1 MAEALKKAAEVFSSA
16 PQQSLGAP
24 SAQGHAKRSDIVR
37 AVKRF
42 ESNVSQWSSDLLLA
56 REGLSD
62 IYKHAPQ
69 FLTATAVVERLGEL
83 DEFIEHVGREVEA
96 GRIALRESQFS
107 DRQVVSTIMKTSQ
120 SNAEFMRKML
130 RRLYKAGVAQQ
141 DARVSF
147 YEFLVDLKERNANQS
162 IIYDIPHKRE
172 EAAPQPVAY
181 SSSVHRR
188 FLVAG
193 VTLVSGGLLA
203 CVSLALN
210 ARLAGIV
217 SAVAMLV
224 GAILASS
231 WLGRARY
238 ERSGFN

>member
-1 MAEALKKAAEVFSSA
+1 MAEALRKAAEVFSSA
-16 PQQSLGAP
+16 PQQSMGA
-24 SAQGHAKRSDIVR
+24 AATQGQAKRSDIVR

-42 ESNVSQWSSDLLLA
+42 EINVSQWSSDLLLV

-69 FLTATAVVERLGEL
+69 FLTDAAVVERLREL

-96 GRIALRESQFS
+96 GRIALRESRFS

-130 RRLYKAGVAQQ
+130 MRLYKAGVAQH

-147 YEFLVDLKERNANQS
+147 HEFLVDLKERHANQS
-162 IIYDIPHKRE
+162 LIYDISHKRE
-172 EAAPQPVAY
+172 EAAPQPTLY

-210 ARLAGIV
+210 ARLVGIV

-238 ERSGFN
+238 ERSRFN

>member
-1 MAEALKKAAEVFSSA
+1 
-16 PQQSLGAP
+16 
-24 SAQGHAKRSDIVR
+24 
-37 AVKRF
+37 VKRF
-42 ESNVSQWSSDLLLA
+42 ESNVSQWSSDLLLV

-69 FLTATAVVERLGEL
+69 FLTADAVVERLGEL
-83 DEFIEHVGREVEA
+83 DEFIKHVGREVEA
-96 GRIALRESQFS
+96 GRIVLRESQFS
-107 DRQVVSTIMKTSQ
+107 DMQVVSTIMKTSQ

-147 YEFLVDLKERNANQS
+147 YEFLVDLKERHANQN

-172 EAAPQPVAY
+172 EAAPQPATY
-181 SSSVHRR
+181 SSSVHGR

-193 VTLVSGGLLA
+193 VTLVSSGLLA

-210 ARLAGIV
+210 ARLPGI
-217 SAVAMLV
+217 
-224 GAILASS
+224 SS
-231 WLGRARY
+231 RHELSCA
-238 ERSGFN
+238 